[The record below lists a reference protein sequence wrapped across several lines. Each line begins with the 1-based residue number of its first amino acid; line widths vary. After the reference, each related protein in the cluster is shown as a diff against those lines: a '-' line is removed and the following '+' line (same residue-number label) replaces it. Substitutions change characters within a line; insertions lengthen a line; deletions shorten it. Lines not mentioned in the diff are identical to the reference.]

1 MPRKAKSEGIVT
13 DLPGVAAVSRALS
26 ILSIFENNDVK
37 LSLAEIARRAS
48 MYKSTVSRLT
58 ESLEAYNMLSRDE
71 NGDYHLG
78 IELIRLGAMARRSV
92 DGYTNINATLCQLM
106 EKTGESATYYVRRG
120 NHRLALYRVDSP
132 KSIRDHIR
140 VGDLLPLDLGAA
152 GRVLKLGSAAAKG
165 RDPFKTILS
174 LGERDSEVAAIA
186 GPVYMG
192 DAVTAAL
199 SVSGPITRFT
209 DKNVASIS
217 RIVEQK
223 CRYLSSLSAGE

>member
-13 DLPGVAAVSRALS
+13 DLPGVAAVSRALN
-26 ILSIFENNDVK
+26 ILCIFENNDVK

-48 MYKSTVSRLT
+48 MYKSTVSRLA
-58 ESLEAYNMLSRDE
+58 ESLEAYNMLSRDD

-78 IELIRLGAMARRSV
+78 VELIRLGALVRRSV
-92 DGYTNINATLCQLM
+92 GGYTNINATLRQLM
-106 EKTGESATYYVRRG
+106 EKSGESATYYVRRG

-152 GRVLKLGSAAAKG
+152 GRVLSVSSAAENTSNL
-165 RDPFKTILS
+165 FQTVLS
-174 LGERDSEVAAIA
+174 MGERDAEVAAVA
-186 GPVYMG
+186 GPIYSNG
-192 DAVTAAL
+192 DVTAAL

-209 DKNVASIS
+209 AKNVASIAK
-217 RIVEQK
+217 IVEQK
-223 CRYLSSLSAGE
+223 CRYLSSLLAAE